1 MLLTSS
7 TRKGRRQR
15 PIHPNK
21 AVHKPSENTARV
33 CLAKFRATD
42 KITKN
47 PHRSCVFLWGSI
59 FLLFLSRNGDKGKWS
74 QLTLRMTSNSLS
86 LFEVIGRRCPRTCLC
101 LYGQLGRRSGFLF
114 HRRPFYFAFLS
125 LFFWRTLFLCL
136 DVEDSVPHTPCKPSS
151 ARLDPAL
158 LFVTTFCFG
167 TWFGA
172 RNFLLLFCL
181 SSRRDPKSKS
191 HFAQF
196 HPLVPSPII
205 VKISL

>member
-33 CLAKFRATD
+33 CLAKFQATD

-86 LFEVIGRRCPRTCLC
+86 LFEVIGRRCHSHLSLLVRAVRQTF
-101 LYGQLGRRSGFLF
+101 RSFVPSPPVLF
-114 HRRPFYFAFLS
+114 ALLS
-125 LFFWRTLFLCL
+125 LFL
-136 DVEDSVPHTPCKPSS
+136 EN
-151 ARLDPAL
+151 A
-158 LFVTTFCFG
+158 LFV
-167 TWFGA
+167 
-172 RNFLLLFCL
+172 
-181 SSRRDPKSKS
+181 P
-191 HFAQF
+191 
-196 HPLVPSPII
+196 
-205 VKISL
+205 